1 MLSCLNHLLRTFP
14 SNVMAARVAS
24 RAFSSTTTATYFLRS
39 LPEVGGAG
47 GEVVGSDV
55 KEEVSEAVVAAAAAA
70 KCKKP

>member
-1 MLSCLNHLLRTFP
+1 MFFCPNHLLRTF
-14 SNVMAARVAS
+14 SSDVMAARVAS

-47 GEVVGSDV
+47 GEAVGSNAR
-55 KEEVSEAVVAAAAAA
+55 EEFSEAVVAAA